1 MFTPLKGALRRTR
14 YEGVK
19 LRAGVSKKD
28 FSVQAKIGYVQVCS
42 HLCLSC
48 MYVSIYLSIY
58 LSVCPSIYLSIYVHM
73 YPSID

>member
-1 MFTPLKGALRRTR
+1 MKMFTPLKGALRRTR
-14 YEGVK
+14 YEGVE

-58 LSVCPSIYLSIYVHM
+58 LSAHLSIYQSM
-73 YPSID
+73 YICIHQ

>member
-1 MFTPLKGALRRTR
+1 MFTPLNGALRRTR
-14 YEGVK
+14 YEGVE

-58 LSVCPSIYLSIYVHM
+58 LSAHLSIYQSM
-73 YPSID
+73 YICIHQ